1 MNFSSGGAAGLARFV
16 RRMPSLPVL
25 SLSGQLC
32 AANLGAPVR
41 EFVLPPVRRVSG
53 ILSKRSRGATVA
65 CRSLLAMG
73 AEMVV
78 EGPQVIKAA
87 SDQRLYEVFK
97 LPNGLSALLIHDPA
111 MAGSHAHPGEPTSG
125 HGKDSEDEE
134 EDDDDDDENDDESGS
149 EGDDGEDDED
159 EMEVDGCRDH
169 EHNPRHVHH
178 AGCNHGEFLLYFV
191 PYLGY
196 CSVTCA
202 SES

>member
-1 MNFSSGGAAGLARFV
+1 
-16 RRMPSLPVL
+16 MPSLPLL

-41 EFVLPPVRRVSG
+41 EFALPPVRRVSGG
-53 ILSKRSRGATVA
+53 ILSKRSRGAPVA
-65 CRSLLAMG
+65 CRSFLAMG

-111 MAGSHAHPGEPTSG
+111 MASSHAHPGEPNSG

-134 EDDDDDDENDDESGS
+134 DDDDENDDESGS
-149 EGDDGEDDED
+149 EGDDEDDDED
-159 EMEVDGCRDH
+159 GMEVDGCCDH

-191 PYLGY
+191 PHLGQLQ
-196 CSVTCA
+196 CDMCFRVIILHVVGQMRPIQ
-202 SES
+202 

>member
-1 MNFSSGGAAGLARFV
+1 MTIFSSGGAAGLARFV
-16 RRMPSLPVL
+16 RRMPPFPLL

-32 AANLGAPVR
+32 TANLGAPVR
-41 EFVLPPVRRVSG
+41 EFALPPVRRVSG
-53 ILSKRSRGATVA
+53 ILSKRSRGAPVA
-65 CRSLLAMG
+65 CRSFLAMG

-111 MAGSHAHPGEPTSG
+111 MAGSHAHPGEPNSG

-134 EDDDDDDENDDESGS
+134 DDDDENDDESGS

-159 EMEVDGCRDH
+159 EMEVDGCCDH

-191 PYLGY
+191 PHLG
-196 CSVTCA
+196 
-202 SES
+202 